1 MSKKP
6 EPITSFHKAIVI
18 TESSVDTG
26 SAYEGHVVLYNN
38 YVLIRKNGYNP
49 ENEREIWIPRNKV
62 KKIETPKQ

>member
-18 TESSVDTG
+18 TESSVEKG
-26 SAYEGHVVLYNN
+26 SAHEGHVVLYDN
-38 YVLIRKNGYNP
+38 YVLIRKSSYNP
-49 ENEREIWIPRNKV
+49 DEGREIWIPRNKV